1 MKNNFIPVNTPKIQ
15 GNELKYLTNCVN
27 TGWIS
32 SEGKFVKLFENKICK
47 IVKRK
52 HAVAVTSGTA
62 ALDIAITAIGIKKGD
77 EIIMPAGTII
87 SCVNQVLRLGA
98 IPIFV
103 DSKIDT
109 LNMDPEK
116 IENLIS
122 KKTKAILLV
131 HLYGL
136 PAEVDQILKIAKKY
150 NLIVV
155 EDSAEMLGQYY
166 RKKPCGSFGLISTFS
181 FYANKHVT
189 TGEGGMIVTNSK
201 KLYNKCF
208 ELRNL
213 CFKKKKRFIHY
224 DLGWNY
230 RMTNLQA
237 AVGLAQL
244 EKLNK
249 ITKAKREIGN
259 FYNKKLYK
267 LKNINLPIIK
277 TEYAKNIYWV
287 YTILLKYEN
296 KIPADVVCNK
306 LIKKGIDTRRMFY
319 PLNKQPILNKLGI
332 KKQICPIAE
341 RLYKYGFYLPSGLGI
356 NKKDQTR
363 VAKNLINIITKK

>member
-1 MKNNFIPVNTPKIQ
+1 MNLET
-15 GNELKYLTNCVN
+15 Y
-27 TGWIS
+27 
-32 SEGKFVKLFENKICK
+32 
-47 IVKRK
+47 
-52 HAVAVTSGTA
+52 
-62 ALDIAITAIGIKKGD
+62 
-77 EIIMPAGTII
+77 
-87 SCVNQVLRLGA
+87 VL
-98 IPIFV
+98 
-103 DSKIDT
+103 
-109 LNMDPEK
+109 
-116 IENLIS
+116 
-122 KKTKAILLV
+122 
-131 HLYGL
+131 
-136 PAEVDQILKIAKKY
+136 
-150 NLIVV
+150 
-155 EDSAEMLGQYY
+155 
-166 RKKPCGSFGLISTFS
+166 
-181 FYANKHVT
+181 
-189 TGEGGMIVTNSK
+189 
-201 KLYNKCF
+201 
-208 ELRNL
+208 
-213 CFKKKKRFIHY
+213 KKKRFIHY

-296 KIPADVVCNK
+296 KIAADVVCDK

-356 NKKDQTR
+356 NQKDQTR